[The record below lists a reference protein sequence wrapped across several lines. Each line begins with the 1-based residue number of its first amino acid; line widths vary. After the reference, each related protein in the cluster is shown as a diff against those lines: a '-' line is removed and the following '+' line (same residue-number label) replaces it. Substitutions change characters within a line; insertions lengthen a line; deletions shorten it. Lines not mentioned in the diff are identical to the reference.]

1 MSFWNN
7 MSIGVRQ
14 GALAA
19 LSLLVVC
26 ACVGVGIGMTR
37 QLAHSS
43 QKAFVAKDV
52 VADILPPPTYLI
64 EARLVLSQ
72 ALEGSMDPTAA
83 RLEVERLAGEYADRV
98 KHWQSNPPFGL
109 ESDLLGRQHAEGERF
124 LAGARTLVAALAA
137 GRTDD
142 ARRQLPAL
150 NLLYQAHRDG
160 VDSTV
165 RSGTRLAELS
175 MQDFDH
181 TAQLATRSLLA
192 ILVLSLAV
200 LVTLTWL
207 VARSIVQ
214 PMLRALQMARS
225 VADGDLSCKVDVH
238 GRDEPAQLLIALNR
252 MCDSLAAV
260 VHEVRASSQ
269 QVAAVS
275 SQIAAGNDSL
285 QQRTDAHRQ
294 ELVNTSR
301 TLKEVTGFV
310 RQNGEA
316 AEDAKRL
323 AGSTTETAASGMAAV
338 VEVGGTM
345 QGITRSSAQVGDIV
359 GLIETIAFQTNLL
372 ALNAAV
378 EAARAGEQ
386 GKGFAVVASEVRQLA
401 GRASHAAR
409 EIKQLVHQS
418 HSEVQAGARLT
429 AGATSAIEHM
439 VRRVEDMSRLVHGIW
454 ETTFAQSS
462 GIKMLDETVATLAD
476 DAQQNAT
483 LVHDT
488 AAMVRS
494 LATNAQQLQQAVVFF
509 RLPTDVP
516 AGSLSAPLA
525 A

>member
-1 MSFWNN
+1 MKFWTD
-7 MSIGVRQ
+7 MSIGMRQ
-14 GALAA
+14 GALA
-19 LSLLVVC
+19 LMSLLVVC
-26 ACVGVGIGMTR
+26 ACVGLGIGMTR

-43 QKAFVAKDV
+43 NVAFVAKDV
-52 VADILPPPTYLI
+52 VADILPPPLYLI
-64 EARLVLSQ
+64 ETRLVLSQ
-72 ALEGSMDPTAA
+72 ALEGSMEPTAA
-83 RLEVERLAGEYADRV
+83 RLEVDRLAGEYAARV
-98 KHWQSNPPFGL
+98 QHWQANPPFGL
-109 ESDLLGRQHAEGERF
+109 EAELLGRQHVEGERF
-124 LAGARTLVAALAA
+124 LAGARNLVAALAA
-137 GRTDD
+137 GQADE

-150 NLLYQAHRDG
+150 NRLYQAHRDG
-160 VDSTV
+160 VDTTV
-165 RSGTRLAELS
+165 RSAGRMAEAS
-175 MQDFDH
+175 MQDFAD
-181 TAQLATRSLLA
+181 TAALATRSLLA
-192 ILVLSLAV
+192 ILALSLG
-200 LVTLTWL
+200 LLLTLTWL

-225 VADGDLSCKVDVH
+225 VADGDLSCKVAVQ
-238 GRDEPAQLLIALNR
+238 GADETAQLLHALNR

-260 VHEVRASSQ
+260 VSEVRASSQ
-269 QVAAVS
+269 QVATAS

-294 ELVNTSR
+294 ELMATSQ

-310 RQNGEA
+310 RQNGQA

-323 AGSTTETAASGMAAV
+323 AGSTTQTASNGMAAV
-338 VEVGGTM
+338 AEVGNTM

-418 HSEVQAGARLT
+418 HAEVEAGGRLT
-429 AGATSAIEHM
+429 AGATTAIEDM
-439 VRRVEDMSRLVHGIW
+439 VNRVEDMSRLVHGIW

-462 GIKMLDETVATLAD
+462 GISMLDETVSTLAD
-476 DAQQNAT
+476 DAQQNAA

-494 LATNAQQLQQAVVFF
+494 LAGNAQQLQHAVAFF
-509 RLPTDVP
+509 RLPSDVTARP
-516 AGSLSAPLA
+516 STVTV
-525 A
+525 